1 MAVQREKYTNVHS
14 RRGTGWEANTFP
26 IPCVEFC
33 TAWHP
38 SGTGDTPKPSHSDPR
53 RCLFPPHLPQPMSVP
68 LGQAQTWQLLPFHHE
83 STRTQPLPR
92 PRRRE
97 RAGTR
102 DGLRSPFHARWQT
115 PWQMG
120 HTSAKDEGLYD
131 RQREKKM
138 LFSTSIQKRAARR
151 FYSSRQHP
159 IASQQFALTTKLSK
173 KKQRRG
179 HLSDGLRRSQLFAQE
194 TAKKPPKPAY
204 HISPSYWSMTKRRI
218 YGKRGQRGEKQKSIG
233 SNRAWRKI
241 TSLIKR
247 GYLPG

>member
-1 MAVQREKYTNVHS
+1 MGSKH
-14 RRGTGWEANTFP
+14 FP

-33 TAWHP
+33 TVWHP

-53 RCLFPPHLPQPMSVP
+53 RCLFPPHLPQPMSVTTSLWDKP
-68 LGQAQTWQLLPFHHE
+68 KPGSSLHFTTKAPGHSHCHSPEGEKEQAHAKVWDLHFMHAGKPHGKWVT
-83 STRTQPLPR
+83 PLPR
-92 PRRRE
+92 
-97 RAGTR
+97 
-102 DGLRSPFHARWQT
+102 
-115 PWQMG
+115 
-120 HTSAKDEGLYD
+120 DEGLYN

-138 LFSTSIQKRAARR
+138 FFSTSIQKRAARR
-151 FYSSRQHP
+151 FYSSHQHP

-173 KKQRRG
+173 KRQRPG
-179 HLSDGLRRSQLFAQE
+179 HLSNGLRRSQLFAQE

-204 HISPSYWSMTKRRI
+204 HISPSYWSMTRRRI

>member
-1 MAVQREKYTNVHS
+1 MGSKHFPHSLCGILHCMTPFWNRGHPQALPLRSKEMPLPPTLATTNVC
-14 RRGTGWEANTFP
+14 A
-26 IPCVEFC
+26 
-33 TAWHP
+33 
-38 SGTGDTPKPSHSDPR
+38 SGTSPNLAAPSISPRKHQDP
-53 RCLFPPHLPQPMSVP
+53 
-68 LGQAQTWQLLPFHHE
+68 ATA
-83 STRTQPLPR
+83 TTQE
-92 PRRRE
+92 E
-97 RAGTR
+97 RKSR
-102 DGLRSPFHARWQT
+102 HARWFEVSISCTLANGSHLCQR
-115 PWQMG
+115 WG
-120 HTSAKDEGLYD
+120 IVW

-179 HLSDGLRRSQLFAQE
+179 HLSDGLRRSQLLAQE